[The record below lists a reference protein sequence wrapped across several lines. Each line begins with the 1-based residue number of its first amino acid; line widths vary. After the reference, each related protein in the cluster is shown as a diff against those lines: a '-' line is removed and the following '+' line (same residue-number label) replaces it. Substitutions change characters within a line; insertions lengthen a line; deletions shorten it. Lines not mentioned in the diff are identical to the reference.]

1 MTATLPI
8 DIHTHH
14 TPTPPATAIVCHT
27 PADVPPYCPARQ
39 ATPPTWLSV
48 GIHPWDVGPAQKAG
62 QLPRLLALLARAL
75 ARPDVVAIG
84 EAGLD
89 KLATAPMELQTDVFL
104 QQARMAEETGK
115 PLVIHLVKAQAELL
129 AAHRMLR
136 PTVPWILHGFRGK
149 AQLATDYLR
158 HGFWLSF
165 GEHWQAEAL
174 RTVPSDRLLLETDDC
189 PTPLPVLLQRVAQAR
204 ETTPERLLP
213 TLRDNVRRVFF
224 PSFCCYY

>member
-62 QLPRLLALLARAL
+62 QLPRLLALLAGAL

-189 PTPLPVLLQRVAQAR
+189 PTPPAR
-204 ETTPERLLP
+204 PATARS
-213 TLRDNVRRVFF
+213 
-224 PSFCCYY
+224 PSP